1 MAHFAKV
8 VNGTVTNVIVAEPEF
23 FDTFIDDT
31 PGEWIQTSYN
41 TRYGKHYEPNSNTL
55 SSDQSKALRKNFA
68 WIGGTYDK
76 TRDAFLPPHE
86 HASWT
91 LNEET
96 CVYDPPIPMPN
107 DGKYYD
113 WDESAYQADNTK
125 GWVEIT

>member
-23 FDTFIDDT
+23 FDTFIDDS
-31 PGEWIQTSYN
+31 PGQWIQTSYN

-68 WIGGTYDK
+68 WIGGTYDA
-76 TRDAFLPPHE
+76 TRDAFLPPHTY
-86 HASWT
+86 ASWT

-96 CVYDPPIPMPN
+96 CIYDPPIPMPN
-107 DGKYYD
+107 DGKIYD

-125 GWVEIT
+125 GWVEVT

>member
-23 FDTFIDDT
+23 FDTFVDDS
-31 PGEWIQTSYN
+31 PGQWIQTSYN